1 MWSLFLLQL
10 SNSLDSLDSLDCNSL
25 DFYIVLI

>member
-10 SNSLDSLDSLDCNSL
+10 SNSLDSLDSLDCNCL